1 MKKNPLQRSASA
13 EPQLLSR
20 RALNRAL
27 LDRQLLL
34 RRSNMGVLEAIE
46 HLAGLQ
52 SQAPLPPYFAL
63 WTRLSNFRQEQLAEL
78 LLSREAVRI
87 SLMRSTIHLVSAE
100 DCLWMRPVLQ
110 PMLDQ
115 AFRSAYRK
123 RLEGVDI
130 TVIAEASRI
139 HVEQDPLSFQELG
152 ELLQPLAPGHES
164 GTLAQISRAV
174 LPLIQVPPRGI
185 WGKSGQARHT
195 TAEAW
200 LGQPLS
206 ESVEPE
212 RLILRYLAAF
222 GPASVK
228 DMQTWCGLTGL
239 RAHVQRLRGQ
249 LVVYRDDNGVELF
262 DLADMSLPDPD
273 TPAPPRFLSEFDNM
287 LLSYADRSRI
297 LPDEYK
303 PLVFTV
309 NGIIKAT
316 ILVDGFVTGIWRLEN
331 LKEKDGIVAILHIE
345 LFSEHSAAEKE
356 ALAAEGER
364 LLAFAE
370 PDASKRE
377 IRIGGVNS

>member
-1 MKKNPLQRSASA
+1 MPMNPPQRPASE
-13 EPQLLSR
+13 EPRLLSR
-20 RALNRAL
+20 QALNRAL
-27 LDRQLLL
+27 LDRQLLM
-34 RRSNMGVLEAIE
+34 RRSDMGVLSAIE

-52 SQAPLPPYFAL
+52 SQSPLPPYFAL
-63 WTRLSNFRQEQLAEL
+63 WTRLRDFRQEQLAEL
-78 LLSREAVRI
+78 LLSRQAVRI

-130 TVIAEASRI
+130 DRIAEASRA
-139 HVEQDPLSFQELG
+139 HVEQAPLSFQELG
-152 ELLQPLAPGHES
+152 ELLSPLAPGREP
-164 GTLAQISRAV
+164 GALAQISRAV
-174 LPLIQVPPRGI
+174 LPLVQVPPRGI

-200 LGQPLS
+200 LGRPLAPA
-206 ESVEPE
+206 VEPE
-212 RLILRYLAAF
+212 KIIVRYLAAF

-228 DMQTWCGLTGL
+228 DMQAWCGLTGL
-239 RAHVQRLRGQ
+239 RTHVQRLRGQ
-249 LVVYRDDNGVELF
+249 LVIYRDDNGVELF
-262 DLADMSLPDPD
+262 DLADISLPDPD
-273 TPAPPRFLSEFDNM
+273 APVPPRFLSEFDNM

-316 ILVDGFVTGIWRLEN
+316 ILVDGFVSGLWRLET
-331 LKEKDGIVAILHIE
+331 LKEKDSVIAILHIE
-345 LFSEHSAAEKE
+345 LFRELTAMEKE
-356 ALAAEGER
+356 ALADEGER

-370 PDASKRE
+370 PEASQRE
-377 IRIGGVNS
+377 IRFGGDY